1 MLIQIGIAIIK
12 AWQQL
17 FDIEQSVIIIWDY
30 LLSSLYCVSN
40 TVSST

>member
-1 MLIQIGIAIIK
+1 MLIQIGIVIIK

-30 LLSSLYCVSN
+30 LLSS
-40 TVSST
+40 